1 MSDSPDLTVLS
12 DLLQDLSVEFR
23 RVSLRRQDGEPRA
36 SREEGRGAE
45 CVRTHGAASSARN
58 SAAPSGEGASP
69 TSDAVSPGPER
80 RSGSPRGSATGALN
94 YRAAVRGP
102 ATCLVTPLSGRVAR
116 MAAAGGGAP
125 GPGPIQQAIAGMTTQ
140 LQFDNFYGTL
150 PNDAARRSA
159 ENFGSV
165 SAHAEVRLAAMIAK
179 SAYQDREIRALATA
193 VNNANNAAQQA
204 TQAAANAQAVAQA
217 AGNRERWG
225 PASPGKF
232 GNKTKDPD
240 IRQWLAI
247 VEDYL
252 SRAPDAD
259 YLRSASSYLEGGPRL
274 LYMSRLEA
282 YRNANAGANPPD
294 AQARQWFRDTM
305 EANYGLQNLE
315 QKHWDTWN
323 SLRMTSGMEFQEYV
337 VQFQQA
343 LSDLA
348 DHVQDEQVKIEK
360 FRGGLISDLREITR
374 TSPMGTRWATL
385 QELITYAGL
394 QWPQVK
400 ERMSRRRIPAPAQKI
415 AGKRKGAG
423 GGGPSS
429 RARLGAAA
437 KSAGGGAKS
446 GDSKEPPKC
455 FICHSPDHV
464 VKDCPKKK
472 GRKSGNGRQAGRVA
486 VAQASGEAMDEDFP

>member
-1 MSDSPDLTVLS
+1 
-12 DLLQDLSVEFR
+12 
-23 RVSLRRQDGEPRA
+23 
-36 SREEGRGAE
+36 
-45 CVRTHGAASSARN
+45 
-58 SAAPSGEGASP
+58 
-69 TSDAVSPGPER
+69 
-80 RSGSPRGSATGALN
+80 
-94 YRAAVRGP
+94 
-102 ATCLVTPLSGRVAR
+102 
-116 MAAAGGGAP
+116 MAAAVGGGAAAA
-125 GPGPIQQAIAGMTTQ
+125 GPIQQAIAGMTTGQ
-140 LQFDNFYGTL
+140 QFDNYYGTL
-150 PNDAARRSA
+150 PNDAARRAA

-165 SAHAEVRLAAMIAK
+165 SAHNDVRLAAMIAK
-179 SAYQDREIRALATA
+179 SAHQDREIRALATA
-193 VNNANNAAQQA
+193 VNNANTAAQQA
-204 TQAAANAQAVAQA
+204 TLAANQAQAVAQA

-225 PASPGKF
+225 PAAPGKY
-232 GNKTKDPD
+232 GNKAKDPD

-282 YRNANAGANPPD
+282 YRNANGGNNPPD
-294 AQARQWFRDTM
+294 AQARQWFRQTL
-305 EANYGLQNLE
+305 EANYGLQDLE

-360 FRGGLISDLREITR
+360 FRGGLVSDLKEITR
-374 TSPMGTRWATL
+374 TSPMGTRWNTL
-385 QELITYAGL
+385 GEVITYAGL

-400 ERMSRRRIPAPAQKI
+400 ERMSRRRIPAPAQKV
-415 AGKRKGAG
+415 AGKRKGSG

-437 KSAGGGAKS
+437 KSAGGGAKA

-472 GRKSGNGRQAGRVA
+472 GRKPGNGRQAGRVA
-486 VAQASGEAMDEDFP
+486 VAQASGEAMEEDFP